1 MKLKVTEQMLFV
13 GAAAIAGS
21 MATRQLNKRLPK
33 IFTQPVAGA
42 MMVIP
47 ALLLYNDNESG
58 RARDL
63 NLILLGLMAGGLGAA
78 FDGKDFSMGG
88 IGGPHSPVQ
97 INVR

>member
-1 MKLKVTEQMLFV
+1 MLFV
-13 GAAAIAGS
+13 GAAAIVGGI
-21 MATRQLNKRLPK
+21 ATRKLNKMSPNVL
-33 IFTQPVAGA
+33 TQPVAGVL
-42 MMVIP
+42 MVIP

-78 FDGKDFSMGG
+78 FDGKDFSMNG
-88 IGGPHSPVQ
+88 IGPGPVQ